1 MTEGGDLRYRI
12 FYKSY
17 EGVIEDLVPLD
28 RVESHLVMEDG
39 VIICELPGKCKI
51 FVIYHLGLNKMNNFY
66 LFIYLFF

>member
-1 MTEGGDLRYRI
+1 MTEGGDLAYRV

-39 VIICELPGKCKI
+39 LIICELPGKCMWI
-51 FVIYHLGLNKMNNFY
+51 FLI
-66 LFIYLFF
+66 